1 MRYPAAEKLEIIRLI
16 EQSPLPVRH
25 VRRQSFWDSGPG
37 KIREVLAHRSVMS
50 GGLQSVLQV
59 TIGNGLSL
67 DPFSFC
73 QDGRASPE
81 VDVGRGKIVD
91 ALVVTAVVVVGDEG
105 RDLSFEIA
113 GQEVVFQQDAVLER
127 LVPALDLALGHRV
140 IWRPADMVHVVGV
153 QPLGQ
158 VVGHV

>member
-1 MRYPAAEKLEIIRLI
+1 MTLQRTGISDLSFCYVP
-16 EQSPLPVRH
+16 P

-127 LVPALDLALGHRV
+127 LVPALDLALGHWV
-140 IWRPADMVHVVGV
+140 IGGATPVFDVAVVEPFGEV
-153 QPLGQ
+153 ARDIA
-158 VVGHV
+158 